1 MPTLAIVFLL
11 LTVPA
16 SAQQRPL
23 LTEDPDPVGEGKMLI
38 EAGIEHTRA
47 QRYTVSGLEG
57 NLLRGPLLG
66 ISTGVGSSA
75 ELQLDG
81 LSWSRLAIR
90 ERFNAPLSSMLTSR
104 GESTSSV
111 EDLVLGTKVRLLRET
126 NSRPSLGLRFAT
138 KLPNA
143 GNEKGLGLDTMDFF
157 QSLLVAKSVSATRL
171 VGNVGMAILSDPT
184 RGDRQNDV
192 LTYGF
197 SVVQSFTSFAVAGDI
212 NGWVS
217 TRAGVPPPGTETRG
231 TATIGVRYP
240 VGAVRLDGGVF
251 TALTSDD
258 DRKGVK
264 GGLTWTFDSFLG
276 DKRSLCSALAEIF
289 CKARLKPRT
298 TTSVQA
304 TSRSAGSPSGTFPRC
319 GCRC

>member
-1 MPTLAIVFLL
+1 MLPSFPRCWTLVSLL
-11 LTVPA
+11 SMSVLLSASA

-23 LTEDPDPVGEGKMLI
+23 LTEDPDPVGDGRMLI
-38 EAGIEHTRA
+38 EAGIEHTRS
-47 QRYTVSGLEG
+47 QRYSVSGLEG
-57 NLLRGPLLG
+57 TLLRGPLLG

-81 LSWSRLAIR
+81 LSWSRLAIHD
-90 ERFNAPLSSMLTSR
+90 RFDSPLSSIVTAQ
-104 GESTSSV
+104 GETTSSV
-111 EDLVLGTKVRLLRET
+111 EDLVLGTKVRLMRET
-126 NSRPSLGLRFAT
+126 NNRPSLGLRFAT

-157 QSLLVAKSVSATRL
+157 QSLLVGKSVASTRF

-197 SVVQSFTSFAVAGDI
+197 SVVQSFTSFAIAGDV

-231 TATIGVRYP
+231 TASIGVRYP
-240 VGAVRLDGGVF
+240 VGQVRFDAGVF
-251 TALTSDD
+251 A
-258 DRKGVK
+258 GVTEEDERTGIK

-276 DKRSLCSALAEIF
+276 
-289 CKARLKPRT
+289 
-298 TTSVQA
+298 
-304 TSRSAGSPSGTFPRC
+304 G
-319 GCRC
+319 

>member
-1 MPTLAIVFLL
+1 MPFLVFLFL
-11 LTVPA
+11 MLAVPA
-16 SAQQRPL
+16 AAQQRPL
-23 LTEDPDPVGEGKMLI
+23 LTEDPDPVGEGRMLI
-38 EAGIEHTRA
+38 EAGIEHA
-47 QRYTVSGLEG
+47 WSQRYSVSGLEG
-57 NLLRGPLLG
+57 DLLRGPLMG

-81 LSWSRLAIR
+81 VSWSRLAIR
-90 ERFNAPLSSMLTSR
+90 ERFDAPLSSIVTAQ

-111 EDLVLGTKVRLLRET
+111 EDLVVGTKVRLMRESS
-126 NSRPSLGLRFAT
+126 SRPSLGLRFAT

-157 QSLLVAKSVSATRL
+157 QSLLVGKSIASTRV
-171 VGNVGMAILSDPT
+171 VGNIGMAILSDPT

-197 SVVQSFTSFAVAGDI
+197 ALVQSFPSFAIAGDV

-240 VGAVRLDGGVF
+240 VGPVRFDGGF
-251 TALTSDD
+251 FAGLTGDD
-258 DRKGVK
+258 ERKGIK
-264 GGLTWTFDSFLG
+264 GGLTWAFDSFLG
-276 DKRSLCSALAEIF
+276 D
-289 CKARLKPRT
+289 
-298 TTSVQA
+298 
-304 TSRSAGSPSGTFPRC
+304 
-319 GCRC
+319 

>member
-1 MPTLAIVFLL
+1 MLRAVPDRSSIPSLVVVCLV
-11 LTVPA
+11 LTIPA
-16 SAQQRPL
+16 AAQQRPL

-38 EAGIEHTRA
+38 EAGIEHTRS
-47 QRYTVSGLEG
+47 QRYSVSGLEG

-90 ERFNAPLSSMLTSR
+90 ERFNAPLSSLVTAQ

-126 NSRPSLGLRFAT
+126 SSRPSLGLRFAT

-157 QSLLVAKSVSATRL
+157 QSLLVAKSIASTRF

-197 SVVQSFTSFAVAGDI
+197 SVVQSFTSFAIAGDV

-240 VGAVRLDGGVF
+240 VGPVRLDGGVF
-251 TALTSDD
+251 TALASDD
-258 DRKGVK
+258 DRKGIK
-264 GGLTWTFDSFLG
+264 GGLTWTFESFLG
-276 DKRSLCSALAEIF
+276 E
-289 CKARLKPRT
+289 
-298 TTSVQA
+298 
-304 TSRSAGSPSGTFPRC
+304 
-319 GCRC
+319 

>member
-1 MPTLAIVFLL
+1 VCLA

-16 SAQQRPL
+16 AAQQRPL
-23 LTEDPDPVGEGKMLI
+23 LTEDPDPVGEGRMLI
-38 EAGIEHTRA
+38 EAGIEHTRS
-47 QRYTVSGLEG
+47 QRYPVSGLEG
-57 NLLRGPLLG
+57 TLLRGPLLG

-75 ELQLDG
+75 EIQLDG
-81 LSWSRLAIR
+81 LSWSRLAIGR
-90 ERFNAPLSSMLTSR
+90 RFDAPLSSIVTAD
-104 GESTSSV
+104 GDSTSSV

-126 NSRPSLGLRFAT
+126 NARPSLGLRFAT

-157 QSLLVAKSVSATRL
+157 QSVLVAKSIAATR
-171 VGNVGMAILSDPT
+171 VAGNVGMAILSDPT

-197 SVVQSFTSFAVAGDI
+197 SIVQSFTSFAVAGDV

-217 TRAGVPPPGTETRG
+217 TRAGVPPPGTQTRG

-240 VGAVRLDGGVF
+240 VGQVRVDGGF
-251 TALTSDD
+251 FAGLTTDD

-276 DKRSLCSALAEIF
+276 E
-289 CKARLKPRT
+289 
-298 TTSVQA
+298 
-304 TSRSAGSPSGTFPRC
+304 
-319 GCRC
+319 